1 MDSMFKSAAAFDQN
15 LCSWEIGNTTSVN
28 SMFNLSSC
36 RSQLDPVVSPGAL
49 PPAPVEAA
57 SLVSPTICHFCGE
70 VLSPDKPVVEPP
82 EISTPPPAPPQ
93 PTDKSSAV
101 STGFTLI
108 YFAVIAI
115 SATNLI

>member
-1 MDSMFKSAAAFDQN
+1 MDSMFKSAAAFNQN
-15 LCSWEIGNTTSVN
+15 LCSWGIGNTTSVN

-36 RSQLDPVVSPGAL
+36 PSQKDPVVSPGVL

-70 VLSPDKPVVEPP
+70 VQGDKDVVDPPV
-82 EISTPPPAPPQ
+82 ISTPPPAPQ

-101 STGFTLI
+101 STGFTLF